1 MNIELVDVSKNY
13 TKKNRQISVINHFSN
28 RFEEGKLY
36 LFKGSSGSG
45 KSTLL
50 SSISLIQE
58 IDSGEIKYD
67 EQNVEQL
74 SQEEKCTIRRNNVGI
89 VFQESNLLEGL
100 TVLENVTVLPV
111 CEKLM
116 KKKEAQEKALSLL
129 GRFGIEDK
137 EDAYPAE
144 LSGGERQRVGIARAL
159 INSPKLLVC
168 DEPTANLDD
177 DNAKNI
183 VELLKSISD
192 TEKCIV
198 IAACHSNH
206 FDDVADEIIRL

>member
-116 KKKEAQEKALSLL
+116 KKKRRK
-129 GRFGIEDK
+129 K
-137 EDAYPAE
+137 
-144 LSGGERQRVGIARAL
+144 
-159 INSPKLLVC
+159 K
-168 DEPTANLDD
+168 
-177 DNAKNI
+177 
-183 VELLKSISD
+183 
-192 TEKCIV
+192 
-198 IAACHSNH
+198 H
-206 FDDVADEIIRL
+206 